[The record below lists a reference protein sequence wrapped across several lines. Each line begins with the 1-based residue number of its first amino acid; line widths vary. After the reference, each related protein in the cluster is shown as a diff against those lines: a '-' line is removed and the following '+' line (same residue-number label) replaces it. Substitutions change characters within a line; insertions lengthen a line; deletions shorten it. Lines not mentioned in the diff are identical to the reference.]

1 MTDSDI
7 NTAYPDKDT
16 LQDEIL
22 QYAYLVRAELE
33 TYTKWMDTS
42 NKFLKYNAKYLNDI
56 ENVLC
61 PNNNYYYTKCKKN

>member
-22 QYAYLVRAELE
+22 QYAYLVRA
-33 TYTKWMDTS
+33 
-42 NKFLKYNAKYLNDI
+42 
-56 ENVLC
+56 
-61 PNNNYYYTKCKKN
+61 